1 MSDLLRRAFE
11 HLGLNSFSAVKES
24 LRIRLQQ
31 LIPKLKQR
39 KIMIPAPV
47 VIGIVLFI
55 LDYWIRVVKKPKLYH
70 NANETNQ
77 EILNKVKSEIPT
89 GINLID
95 LLIIF

>member
-11 HLGLNSFSAVKES
+11 HLGLNNFSSLKET

-70 NANETNQ
+70 NVNETNQ

-89 GINLID
+89 RID
-95 LLIIF
+95 LIHLLVIF